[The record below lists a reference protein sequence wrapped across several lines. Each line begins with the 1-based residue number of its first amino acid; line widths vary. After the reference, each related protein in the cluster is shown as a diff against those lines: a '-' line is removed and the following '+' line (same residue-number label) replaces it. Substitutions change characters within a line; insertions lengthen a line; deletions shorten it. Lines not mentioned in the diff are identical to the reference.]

1 MTAERDENEYDGN
14 EYAGMDALMAA
25 ITDEPLPDA
34 ARADAGFMAEHT
46 IATAEVALLREQ
58 LGLIG
63 HALAEPRPEPEA
75 APRRKPKPKSAPKSA
90 PKPVRGVRPARRHPG
105 LRALA
110 YGSLALAVVATMIT
124 GLSWLA
130 AHNGGMNADSSS
142 SADQGAKTSTGSAPE
157 TGSAAPGALFD
168 PELYVACSR
177 LLVEGTVTEVKP
189 GSDPRKRITLAVT
202 RSYRPAHGPADVT
215 VVLAAGA
222 QPAPRQGQHVLVGV
236 PKGSDTATLWTVGD
250 EAVATDSAAI
260 VEALAAPGTTTCPT
274 G

>member
-1 MTAERDENEYDGN
+1 VTAERNQYDGV
-14 EYAGMDALMAA
+14 DALLAA
-25 ITDEPLPDA
+25 ITDEPLPEAALADA
-34 ARADAGFMAEHT
+34 AFMAEHRA
-46 IATAEVALLREQ
+46 ATADVALLREQ
-58 LGLIG
+58 LGIIG
-63 HALAEPRPEPEA
+63 HALSQPEPE
-75 APRRKPKPKSAPKSA
+75 PEPA
-90 PKPVRGVRPARRHPG
+90 PKPVSSLRPAPRRHPG

-110 YGSLALAVVATMIT
+110 FGTLATAVVATMIT
-124 GLSWLA
+124 GLAWLV

-142 SADQGAKTSTGSAPE
+142 SADQGAKTSVGSAPAD
-157 TGSAAPGALFD
+157 GSATPGALAD

-236 PKGSDTATLWTVGD
+236 PKGSDTATLWVVGD
-250 EAVATDSAAI
+250 DAVATDSAAI
-260 VEALAAPGTTTCPT
+260 VEALAGPGTTTCPT

>member
-1 MTAERDENEYDGN
+1 MTAERNQYDGV
-14 EYAGMDALMAA
+14 DALLAA
-25 ITDEPLPDA
+25 ITDEPLPEAALADA
-34 ARADAGFMAEHT
+34 AFMAEHRA
-46 IATAEVALLREQ
+46 ATADVALLRKQ
-58 LGLIG
+58 LGIIG
-63 HALAEPRPEPEA
+63 HALSQPEPE
-75 APRRKPKPKSAPKSA
+75 PEPEPEPVREPEPA
-90 PKPVRGVRPARRHPG
+90 PKPVSSLRLPPRRHPG

-110 YGSLALAVVATMIT
+110 FGTLATAVVATMIT
-124 GLSWLA
+124 GLAWLV
-130 AHNGGMNADSSS
+130 AHNGGMTADSSS
-142 SADQGAKTSTGSAPE
+142 SADQGAKTSSGSAPE
-157 TGSAAPGALFD
+157 TGSAAPGALSD

-250 EAVATDSAAI
+250 DAVATDSAAI
-260 VEALAAPGTTTCPT
+260 AEALAAPGTTTCPT

>member
-14 EYAGMDALMAA
+14 AYAGMDALMAA

-34 ARADAGFMAEHT
+34 ARADARFMAGHRA
-46 IATAEVALLREQ
+46 ATADVALLRQQ
-58 LGLIG
+58 LGIIG
-63 HALAEPRPEPEA
+63 DALSAPEPE
-75 APRRKPKPKSAPKSA
+75 PEPEPEPA
-90 PKPVRGVRPARRHPG
+90 PKPVSSLRPVPRRHPG

-110 YGSLALAVVATMIT
+110 FGTLALAVVATMIT
-124 GLSWLA
+124 GLAWLV
-130 AHNGGMNADSSS
+130 AHNGGTDSAASS
-142 SADQGAKTSTGSAPE
+142 SADQGAKTGSGPAPE
-157 TGSAAPGALFD
+157 ASDALSD

-177 LLVEGTVTEVKP
+177 LLVEGTVTEVRP

-236 PKGSDTATLWTVGD
+236 PKGADTETLWVVGD
-250 EAVATDSAAI
+250 DAVATARDRI
-260 VEALAAPGTTTCPT
+260 VRALPGSYSRVCD
-274 G
+274 

>member
-1 MTAERDENEYDGN
+1 VTAERNQYDGV
-14 EYAGMDALMAA
+14 DALLAA
-25 ITDEPLPDA
+25 ITDEPLPEAALADA
-34 ARADAGFMAEHT
+34 AFMAEHRA
-46 IATAEVALLREQ
+46 ATADVALLREQ
-58 LGLIG
+58 LGIIG
-63 HALAEPRPEPEA
+63 HALSQPEPQPEPE
-75 APRRKPKPKSAPKSA
+75 PA
-90 PKPVRGVRPARRHPG
+90 PKPVSSLRPAPRRHPG

-110 YGSLALAVVATMIT
+110 FGTLATAVVATMIT
-124 GLSWLA
+124 GLAWLV

-142 SADQGAKTSTGSAPE
+142 SADQGAKTSSGSAPE
-157 TGSAAPGALFD
+157 GSGTPGALSD

-236 PKGSDTATLWTVGD
+236 PKGSDTATLWAVGD
-250 EAVATDSAAI
+250 DAVATDSAAI
-260 VEALAAPGTTTCPT
+260 VEALAGPGTTTCPT

>member
-1 MTAERDENEYDGN
+1 MTAERNQYDGV
-14 EYAGMDALMAA
+14 DALLAA
-25 ITDEPLPDA
+25 ITDEPLPEAALADA
-34 ARADAGFMAEHT
+34 AFMAEHRA
-46 IATAEVALLREQ
+46 ATADVALLREQ
-58 LGLIG
+58 LGIIG
-63 HALAEPRPEPEA
+63 HALSQPEPQPEPE
-75 APRRKPKPKSAPKSA
+75 PA
-90 PKPVRGVRPARRHPG
+90 PKPVSSLRPAPRRHPG

-110 YGSLALAVVATMIT
+110 FGTLATAVVATMIT
-124 GLSWLA
+124 GLAWLV

-142 SADQGAKTSTGSAPE
+142 SADQGAKTSSGSAPE
-157 TGSAAPGALFD
+157 ASGALSD

-236 PKGSDTATLWTVGD
+236 PKGSDTATLWVVGD
-250 EAVATDSAAI
+250 DAVATDSAAI
-260 VEALAAPGTTTCPT
+260 VEALAGPGTTTCPT